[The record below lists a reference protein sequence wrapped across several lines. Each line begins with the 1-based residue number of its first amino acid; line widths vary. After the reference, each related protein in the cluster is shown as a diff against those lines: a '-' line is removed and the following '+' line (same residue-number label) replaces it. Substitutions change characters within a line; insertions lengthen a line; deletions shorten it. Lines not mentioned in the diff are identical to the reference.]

1 MPRYH
6 ITTKP
11 APAPFDYPAKFQK
24 DETDFYVKYG
34 HRVFPGTSQRGNR
47 YWTAEIISQTWFQA
61 ETGRIPIS
69 GAGYGGPFSGD
80 GFEGMWLDMSE
91 IVRPTRDGIHGREY
105 ISTTVTLG
113 GAPEMLEFDDA
124 QRLVTILPETLTLPL
139 PIIFGPMPIPLPDRG
154 ALRAIVRA
162 AEQLG
167 TLAILPTDALDVA
180 SRRDVALRLTAADFD
195 STISL
200 SPSFVTHS
208 VRNSAK
214 GHVASNEIPFGVA
227 QGGLSVAQ
235 NDYVPT
241 YIEIED
247 EPWALERWRQAR
259 DRWRGAMVALRHA
272 LGPDSPQQVEQLVR
286 QGVRVFHFYADDEG
300 RDTAG
305 CPLPDSLRAVH
316 THLVQNRWRDSL
328 SFLVSGGVAAAEH
341 VPKIIA
347 CGADAVVLDLVPMIA
362 WGCALWADKTTCPV
376 ENREIDPEWG
386 AQRLV
391 NLIAAWRD
399 QLLEALGAM
408 GMREVRRLRGE
419 TGRVIF
425 EQVEAKAFR
434 RWFTQSAPLPSYRRL
449 AEPETAEG
457 DMRWTPA
464 LLLASR
470 QQTREGRP
478 SGEQEFRVGGSGGG
492 FDRLAFEFE
501 LSDAWQKS
509 HAEAWV
515 ADPAEFDLSLLLNR
529 RGDERPALQIPM
541 PWYGAGMSFGSIG
554 LPVMLARA
562 RAAQFL
568 KTFFSTGEGGYPDA
582 LIPYADHIITQVATG
597 LFGVREATIQRAPL
611 VEIKYAQGAKPGLGG
626 HLLGNKNTASVAQE
640 REAVQG
646 TSLFSPFPFH
656 SVYSVEDHKKH
667 VDWLKQINAR
677 ALVSVKVSTP
687 TDVDMVAVGSY
698 FAGAHLVH
706 LDGAYGGTGAAPEI
720 AKKNIAMPLEYA
732 IPKVHRFLEG
742 EGIREQLTIM
752 ASGGIRTAYDVAKAI
767 ALGAD
772 GCVVGTA
779 ELVAIGCTRLGSCE
793 QGLGCPFGITTTDP
807 ERSKL
812 VQVESAWRNIVN
824 LYISWQWQIAGILR
838 GLGMK
843 SIRELRG
850 RTDTLVYLE

>member
-6 ITTKP
+6 IQTHP
-11 APAPFDYPAKFQK
+11 APAPIEYPAKFLK

-105 ISTTVTLG
+105 ISTLVNLG
-113 GAPEMLEFDDA
+113 GAPEMLEFGRGDELLTA
-124 QRLVTILPETLTLPL
+124 LPSLTTLPL
-139 PIIFGPMPIPLPDRG
+139 PVVFGPLPLELPGHNAPR
-154 ALRAIVRA
+154 ALVRA
-162 AEQLG
+162 AERLETFTILTG
-167 TLAILPTDALDVA
+167 ETLDAAPLHNL
-180 SRRDVALRLTAADFD
+180 ALRLTAADFD
-195 STISL
+195 TL
-200 SPSFVTHS
+200 LPGATP
-208 VRNSAK
+208 A
-214 GHVASNEIPFGVA
+214 
-227 QGGLSVAQ
+227 
-235 NDYVPT
+235 YV
-241 YIEIED
+241 EIED
-247 EPWALERWRQAR
+247 EPWALERWRAVR
-259 DRWRGAMVALRHA
+259 ERWPQTMVALRHA
-272 LGPDSPQQVEQLVR
+272 LGPDSPAQVEQLVR
-286 QGVRVFHFYADDEG
+286 QGVRVFHLYADDEG

-305 CPLPDSLRAVH
+305 RPLPDSLRAVH
-316 THLVQNRWRDSL
+316 AHLVQRRWRDSL
-328 SFLVSGGVAAAEH
+328 SFLVSGGIAAAEH
-341 VPKIIA
+341 LPKIIA
-347 CGADAVVLDLVPMIA
+347 CGADAAVLDLVPIVA

-376 ENREIDPEWG
+376 ENHELDVEWG

-391 NLIAAWRD
+391 NLMAAWRD

-408 GMREVRRLRGE
+408 GLREVRRLRGE
-419 TGRVIF
+419 TGRVIL
-425 EQVEAKAFR
+425 EETEAKAFR
-434 RWFTQSAPLPSYRRL
+434 RLFRVTGPLASYKRL
-449 AEPETAEG
+449 PEPETAEG

-464 LLLASR
+464 LLLSSR
-470 QQTREGRP
+470 QQTRDRRP
-478 SGEQEFRVGGSGGG
+478 DGSTEFRVGGSGGG

-501 LSDAWQKS
+501 LNDAWNPA
-509 HAEAWV
+509 HAL
-515 ADPAEFDLSLLLNR
+515 ADPAEFDLALTLNR
-529 RGDERPALQIPM
+529 RGDGRPELTVPY

-554 LPVMLARA
+554 LPVMLSRA

-568 KTFFSTGEGGYPDA
+568 NSFFSTGEGGYPDA
-582 LIPYADHIITQVATG
+582 LIPYADYIITQVATG
-597 LFGVREATIQRAPL
+597 LFGVREATMQRARL
-611 VEIKYAQGAKPGLGG
+611 LEIKYAQGAKPGLGG
-626 HLLGNKNTASVAQE
+626 HLLGNKNTATVAQE

-667 VDWLKQINAR
+667 VDWLKQVNAR

-698 FAGAHLVH
+698 FAGAHIVH

-720 AKKNIAMPLEYA
+720 AKKNIAMPIEYA
-732 IPKVHRFLEG
+732 IPKVHRFLDG
-742 EGIREQLTIM
+742 EGIRDQLTVM
-752 ASGGIRTAYDVAKAI
+752 ASGGVRTAYDVAKAI

-772 GCVVGTA
+772 GCVIGTA

-807 ERSKL
+807 ERSQL
-812 VQVESAWRNIVN
+812 VQVDTAWRNIVN
-824 LYISWQWQIAGILR
+824 LYTSWQWQLAGILR
-838 GLGMK
+838 ALGMK

-850 RTDTLVYLE
+850 RTDALVYLE